1 MTRTTIAIIAL
12 LLGSLPAEAQVIHL
26 LCDGTAKIPG
36 IDPWHDKSWK
46 LVVNL
51 DDRTV
56 AFSGLTARIE
66 KIRIEK
72 IDNDYVT
79 FGQRDSSRSTA
90 GYINRLTGAARVGIR
105 TFDPDTLVE
114 WELTCRTARPL
125 F

>member
-1 MTRTTIAIIAL
+1 MGPRKSQGSTR
-12 LLGSLPAEAQVIHL
+12 
-26 LCDGTAKIPG
+26 
-36 IDPWHDKSWK
+36 WHDKSWK

-56 AFSGLTARIE
+56 GFSGLTARIE

-72 IDNDYVT
+72 VDNDYVT
-79 FGQRDSSRSTA
+79 FAQHDSSRSTA